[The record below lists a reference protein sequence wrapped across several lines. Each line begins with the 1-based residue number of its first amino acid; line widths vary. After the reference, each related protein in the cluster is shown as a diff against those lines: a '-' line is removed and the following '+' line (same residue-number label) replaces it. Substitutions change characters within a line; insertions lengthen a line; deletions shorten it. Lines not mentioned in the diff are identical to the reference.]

1 MRVVSRRGRVV
12 SRGRVR
18 GKTNES
24 RRRMESTSGRAGR
37 GDGTAPGTTTGLA
50 NGFDGCAPGGEAG
63 RAPVSGASGVPNPV
77 VSGAS
82 EMAQVCVGSV
92 PGMKNSVACT
102 PPQPCVQSVLVVMSI
117 DWVTSPEGRGQ
128 SGGAGLRLYTWFMNA
143 AHAGP
148 ARTPPCALA

>member
-12 SRGRVR
+12 SRERAR

-24 RRRMESTSGRAGR
+24 RRRIESASVGRAGR

-50 NGFDGCAPGGEAG
+50 KGFDGCAAG
-63 RAPVSGASGVPNPV
+63 ARAPVSGARGVPNPV

-82 EMAQVCVGSV
+82 EMAQVWVGSV

-102 PPQPCVQSVLVVMSI
+102 PPQPCVQSVFVVMSI
-117 DWVTSPEGRGQ
+117 DCVTSPDGRGQ
-128 SGGAGLRLYTWFMNA
+128 SGAAGLR
-143 AHAGP
+143 
-148 ARTPPCALA
+148 R